1 MSATSPD
8 HPAGEVV
15 VDPNATPWRVLED
28 EPGSEP
34 EPAPPPVRGLAA
46 IPRSAI
52 LAIVAAAGLGVG
64 AFVLAFGAGSAGAV
78 VVEGP
83 SSFEPGAS
91 HGPLATAPSGHA
103 SGALLVVEIV
113 GAVGHPGVFR
123 LPADARVGD
132 LLAAAG
138 GFGPRVDTGRA
149 TRELNLAAPLH
160 DGDQVRVPSR
170 DDASEP
176 PTPTSRAAG
185 GGAATAKPPAV
196 PGGPISLNRATAAE
210 LDTLP
215 GVGPATAAKIIASRE
230 EKPFVTTQDLRTRK
244 LVGEKTFDKLK
255 ALVTVP

>member
-1 MSATSPD
+1 M
-8 HPAGEVV
+8 
-15 VDPNATPWRVLED
+15 
-28 EPGSEP
+28 
-34 EPAPPPVRGLAA
+34 
-46 IPRSAI
+46 
-52 LAIVAAAGLGVG
+52 
-64 AFVLAFGAGSAGAV
+64 LAFGAGSAGAV

-91 HGPLATAPSGHA
+91 HGPLAAAPSGHA

-160 DGDQVRVPSR
+160 DGDQVRAPSR

-176 PTPTSRAAG
+176 PTPTSRA
-185 GGAATAKPPAV
+185 GGAGAPTGKAPTVRPDRSASTARPQP
-196 PGGPISLNRATAAE
+196 SSRRRL
-210 LDTLP
+210 

>member
-15 VDPNATPWRVLED
+15 VDPNPTPWRVLED
-28 EPGSEP
+28 EPGSGP
-34 EPAPPPVRGLAA
+34 QPASPPARGLAA

-52 LAIVAAAGLGVG
+52 LAIVAAAALAVG

-78 VVEGP
+78 VVEGAT
-83 SSFEPGAS
+83 SFEPIPS
-91 HGPLATAPSGHA
+91 HGSFPAAPSERAG
-103 SGALLVVEIV
+103 GALLVVEIV
-113 GAVGHPGVFR
+113 GAVAHPGVFR

-132 LLAAAG
+132 LVSAAG

-170 DDASEP
+170 DDASQP
-176 PTPTSRAAG
+176 PTPTGHPTG
-185 GGAATAKPPAV
+185 GGAATGKPPAV
-196 PGGPISLNRATAAE
+196 PAGPISLNRGTAAE

-230 EKPFVTTQDLRTRK
+230 EKPFVTAQDLRTRK